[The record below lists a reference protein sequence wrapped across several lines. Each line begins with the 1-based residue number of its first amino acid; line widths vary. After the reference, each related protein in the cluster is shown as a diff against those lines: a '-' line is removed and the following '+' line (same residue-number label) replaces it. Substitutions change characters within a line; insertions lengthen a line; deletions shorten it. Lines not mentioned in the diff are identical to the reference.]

1 MQPKEKAP
9 QEHAVKA
16 RTKGLVET
24 FDISDRSEVD
34 DDLSGQA
41 NKPSSAISESEIIKE
56 HNHSQESSAFCLMR
70 ITSYHHYMF

>member
-41 NKPSSAISESEIIKE
+41 NKPSSAI
-56 HNHSQESSAFCLMR
+56 FR
-70 ITSYHHYMF
+70 IWDY

>member
-9 QEHAVKA
+9 QEHVVKA

-24 FDISDRSEVD
+24 FHISDRSEVD

-41 NKPSSAISESEIIKE
+41 NKPSSAIFSESEIIKE
-56 HNHSQESSAFCLMR
+56 HNHSQESSAFFFMR
-70 ITSYHHYMF
+70 ILR